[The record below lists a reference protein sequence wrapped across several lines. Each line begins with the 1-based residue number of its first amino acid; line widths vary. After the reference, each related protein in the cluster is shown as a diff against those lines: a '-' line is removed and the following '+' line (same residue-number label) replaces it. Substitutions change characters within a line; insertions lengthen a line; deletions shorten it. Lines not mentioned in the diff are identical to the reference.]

1 MCQRLHRRLL
11 LPRAR
16 ARRLV
21 LHPRRLPR
29 LARAH
34 LHLHH
39 LARARAQARA
49 RRLVLH
55 HLPRLVRVRHPRL
68 ARARARHLVLH
79 RRPRLARAPRQ
90 PQGVQMYVQFLL
102 LCLIALCSALCSIV
116 LLLLNRG

>member
-55 HLPRLVRVRHPRL
+55 HLPRLVRARHPRL
-68 ARARARHLVLH
+68 ARAH
-79 RRPRLARAPRQ
+79 RLARAPRQ